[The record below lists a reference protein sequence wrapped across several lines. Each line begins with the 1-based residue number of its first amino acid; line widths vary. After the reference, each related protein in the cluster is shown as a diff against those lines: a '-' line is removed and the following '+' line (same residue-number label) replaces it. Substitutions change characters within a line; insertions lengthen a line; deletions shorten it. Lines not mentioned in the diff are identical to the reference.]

1 MGKNKAELK
10 KAFLLYHDYYPN
22 IKELTDNQLGKLL
35 RAIFHHELN
44 LEEVALDPETR
55 MAFNFMAADLKR
67 NAERYEDSVRKKS
80 EAGKKGMEKRWR
92 KEDIGI
98 ISVDNRDN
106 NVIGVN
112 NKDNNDISEITE
124 ITVNDNEA
132 VVVNDSDD
140 AADAEIDDNPETNV
154 NSEADDEVSQQIVE
168 LYNSICTNLNSMKHI
183 TSDRK
188 TKILNLLTKYS
199 VDEIKTVF
207 QKTNESIFLNDR
219 DWKVT
224 IDWILKEENFVK
236 ILEGK
241 FDNTAKQLEKQES
254 NKKLKELE
262 AFYVN
267 GG

>member
-188 TKILNLLTKYS
+188 TKILNL
-199 VDEIKTVF
+199 
-207 QKTNESIFLNDR
+207 
-219 DWKVT
+219 
-224 IDWILKEENFVK
+224 
-236 ILEGK
+236 
-241 FDNTAKQLEKQES
+241 
-254 NKKLKELE
+254 
-262 AFYVN
+262 
-267 GG
+267 